1 MVQPWAREK
10 PTRAKGVPVTLAYRF
25 VAEAQPTGDLFL
37 ALEQPK
43 RYSVAV
49 NGVPV
54 STDMDAGWW
63 TDLSLRKLPVDPSVI
78 RPGANEVV
86 LTSCYD
92 EAHPGF
98 EIVYLLG
105 NFGTQVKG
113 ATVTMTASPKSL
125 RLGDWV
131 KQGLGFYSG
140 SVSYVKAIS
149 PRLKKGE
156 RLFVRV
162 PAYRGVAVRV
172 LVDGRSAGV
181 IAWEPNEVDITDL
194 VGEGTA
200 DLRLEVIGHRR
211 NSHGPLHHAEKW
223 PYWTGPAQFVTAGE
237 QWVDGY
243 QLVPCGL
250 MQPPEL
256 VVRK

>member
-1 MVQPWAREK
+1 
-10 PTRAKGVPVTLAYRF
+10 
-25 VAEAQPTGDLFL
+25 
-37 ALEQPK
+37 
-43 RYSVAV
+43 
-49 NGVPV
+49 
-54 STDMDAGWW
+54 
-63 TDLSLRKLPVDPSVI
+63 VDPSLI
-78 RPGANEVV
+78 RPGTNEVV
-86 LTSCYD
+86 LTTPYD

-98 EIVYLLG
+98 EIIYLLG
-105 NFGTQVKG
+105 DFGTRVKG
-113 ATVTMTASPKSL
+113 TAVEMTVSPRSL

-131 KQGLGFYSG
+131 KQGLAFYSG
-140 SVSYVKAIS
+140 SVSYVTAVK
-149 PRLKKGE
+149 PKLRKGQ

-172 LVDGRSAGV
+172 LVGGRPAGV

-194 VGEGTA
+194 VGEGA
-200 DLRLEVIGHRR
+200 IDLRLEVIGHRR

-250 MQPPEL
+250 MEAPEL